1 MGKLIDK
8 LKLASP
14 TSPQP
19 IGFGL
24 SKSAPMKPTMVLI
37 ASLTEANVDDL
48 ADYVSGA
55 DAGLG
60 HVRVGSQIKTLHKA
74 SKTVPDLPWGWW
86 WGDSG
91 QGGIEKIL
99 KLGGDFVIFPPTSTP
114 LATLRDDKTDRVLQ
128 IETSLSEGLLRTID
142 ALPVNAVLVTS
153 EQDALLTW
161 HDLMFFRR
169 VAGLLTKPLLVTV
182 PSNVGANELQ
192 SLWDAG
198 VNGIVVE
205 VEVGKPAGK
214 LNELRQ
220 TINELSYPRSRPLGK
235 VEPLLPQIRQ
245 EPDIVSDDGED
256 DEEEE

>member
-8 LKLASP
+8 LKLASQA
-14 TSPQP
+14 SPQS
-19 IGFGL
+19 IGFGP
-24 SKSAPMKPTMVLI
+24 SKAAPMKPTMLI
-37 ASLTEANVDDL
+37 IARLTEANVDDL

-60 HVRVGSQIKTLHKA
+60 NVLAGSQIKTLHKA
-74 SKTVPDLPWGWW
+74 SQTVPDLPWGWW
-86 WGDSG
+86 WGDSDPG
-91 QGGIEKIL
+91 EIERIL
-99 KLGGDFVIFPPTSTP
+99 KLGGDFVIFPPTSTL
-114 LATLRDDKTDRVLQ
+114 LATLRDNKTDRILQ

-142 ALPVNAVLVTS
+142 ALPVNAVLVAS

-161 HDLMFFRR
+161 HDLMFVRR

-220 TINELSYPRSRPLGK
+220 TINGLSYPRSRPLGK
-235 VEPLLPQIRQ
+235 VEPLLPHIRQ
-245 EPDIVSDDGED
+245 EPDTVSEGED
-256 DEEEE
+256 EDEDE